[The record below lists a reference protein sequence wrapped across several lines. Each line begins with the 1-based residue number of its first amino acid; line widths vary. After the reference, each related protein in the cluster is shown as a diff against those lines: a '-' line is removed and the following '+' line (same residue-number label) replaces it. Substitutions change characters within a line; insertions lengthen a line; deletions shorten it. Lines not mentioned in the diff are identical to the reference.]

1 MRGVGSKGFYL
12 FLCILLI
19 DFPFN
24 SWRGRGAGDTD
35 CQRLAHRAHAGFFLY
50 GMGVNP
56 TPVRKTDIGAT
67 RRIGHV
73 HAEGEKLTCTNRL
86 FVVNS
91 MQERLVLAMMY
102 PFLQIDGDTEI
113 VHSDTLPNG
122 EVKVYVEK
130 PDAKDGFHHASC
142 FLPAYRWEDVEGFS
156 AEEIDRYQEVIESTA
171 HLIMEFAQT
180 GGFENAA
187 GL

>member
-1 MRGVGSKGFYL
+1 
-12 FLCILLI
+12 
-19 DFPFN
+19 
-24 SWRGRGAGDTD
+24 
-35 CQRLAHRAHAGFFLY
+35 
-50 GMGVNP
+50 
-56 TPVRKTDIGAT
+56 
-67 RRIGHV
+67 
-73 HAEGEKLTCTNRL
+73 
-86 FVVNS
+86 
-91 MQERLVLAMMY
+91 MMY

-113 VHSDTLPNG
+113 VHSDMLPNG

-142 FLPAYRWEDVEGFS
+142 FLTSYRWEDVKGFS
-156 AEEIDRYQEVIESTA
+156 TKEIDRYQEVIESTA